1 MNKILIYL
9 LFAINCILGQTI
21 ENRQKTIVPLDST
34 LGLELINVKAN
45 VINHNGKKEIQ
56 ISKIDGEIEGETMVV
71 LPEINFK
78 DGTIELELS
87 GEPAVDASPNMRGFV
102 GVAFHV
108 NPSDYS
114 SYECFYLRPTNG
126 RSDNQLQR
134 NHSIQYVS
142 HPEYPWHKLRKESPG
157 LYESYSDLV
166 PGEWIK
172 VKIEV
177 AGEKAKLY
185 LHDADQPSLIVND
198 LKNKS
203 SEGKI
208 ALWLHSS
215 TLARYRNLVIKPD
228 YKY

>member
-1 MNKILIYL
+1 MNKVLIYL
-9 LFAINCILGQTI
+9 IIAINCIAGQTI
-21 ENRQKTIVPLDST
+21 KGQNKVILSLDSS
-34 LGLELINVKAN
+34 LGLELINVKAD
-45 VINHNGKKEIQ
+45 VVSHNSKKGIQ
-56 ISKIDGEIEGETMVV
+56 ISKIDGEIDGETLVV
-71 LPEINFK
+71 IPEINFK

-87 GEPAVDASPNMRGFV
+87 GEPAADASPNARGFV
-102 GVAFHV
+102 GVAFRV

-142 HPEYPWHKLRKESPG
+142 HPEFPWHKLRKESPG
-157 LYESYSDLV
+157 VYESYADLV

-177 AGEKAKLY
+177 AGKKAKLY
-185 LHDADQPSLIVND
+185 LYDAEQPCLIVND
-198 LKNKS
+198 LKHKN

-215 TLARYRNLVIKPD
+215 TLARYRNLVITPN
-228 YKY
+228 

>member
-1 MNKILIYL
+1 MKTILIY
-9 LFAINCILGQTI
+9 FVIAVSFIVGQTTEAQNKI
-21 ENRQKTIVPLDST
+21 VVPLDSSN
-34 LGLELINVKAN
+34 GLELINVKAS
-45 VINHNGKKEIQ
+45 VVDHDGKNGIQ
-56 ISKIDGEIEGETMVV
+56 ISKNDGKIEGETLVV

-87 GEPAVDASPNMRGFV
+87 GEPAADASPNARGFV
-102 GVAFHV
+102 GVAFRV

-126 RSDNQLQR
+126 RSGNQLQR

-142 HPEYPWHKLRKESPG
+142 HPEFPWHKLRKESPG
-157 LYESYSDLV
+157 VYESYADLV

-177 AGEKAKLY
+177 AGKKAKLY
-185 LHDADQPSLIVND
+185 LHDADQPCLIVND
-198 LKNKS
+198 LKNKN

-215 TLARYRNLVIKPD
+215 TLARYRNLVITPN
-228 YKY
+228 